1 MIILILTVI
10 IVIKIK
16 YKYGKMFNSTGS
28 STNESEEGTHYKSFK
43 FDSDKKFPKSEN
55 DSFGSECSESPLSVM
70 TSEPE
75 PGPHCSTPSQSS
87 QTFSQHSPYSD
98 KSNLNQVDRSN
109 KPGLK
114 SNQSLS
120 VEHTCDNV
128 TSWTPFLSRTCEE
141 SVI

>member
-16 YKYGKMFNSTGS
+16 YKYGKMFNSTRS
-28 STNESEEGTHYKSFK
+28 STNESEENTHYKSFK
-43 FDSDKKFPKSEN
+43 FDSDNKKFPKSD

-75 PGPHCSTPSQSS
+75 PGRQCSTPSQASS
-87 QTFSQHSPYSD
+87 QSQHSPYSD
-98 KSNLNQVDRSN
+98 KSHTTQVDRSN
-109 KPGLK
+109 MPGLRP
-114 SNQSLS
+114 NQSLS
-120 VEHTCDNV
+120 VGHTCDNV
-128 TSWTPFLSRTCEE
+128 TSWTPFLSRNCEE